1 MKIVL
6 FDAKNYDKKHFDAA
20 NQAYGYEI
28 IYLEPALNRHSALM
42 AKGADVVCPFVNCTI
57 DSQVIDILKEE
68 GVKLIAMRSAGFNNV
83 DYKYALEQGIPTVRV
98 PAYSP
103 HAVAEHSFA
112 LLLALVRKL
121 THAYVRT
128 REFNFSLSGLVGMD
142 LYEKTFGVVGT
153 GKIGRV
159 AIDIAKGF
167 GMHVLAYDPYPAKN
181 LDVEYTNLDTLLRTS
196 DFISL
201 YCPLTKD
208 NEHMINERTLDEMKN
223 TAFIINTSRGALID
237 SDALL
242 EALKE
247 KKIGGAALD
256 VYEEEAGIFYTDQ
269 SSEGI
274 ADDTLA
280 RLISMPNAIITSHQ
294 GYLTEEA
301 LRAIS
306 ETTLKN
312 VKEAEEGR
320 TAMFGKMERP
330 IRPNGV
336 SWPLKT
342 EWLLNN
348 VVRS

>member
-1 MKIVL
+1 
-6 FDAKNYDKKHFDAA
+6 
-20 NQAYGYEI
+20 
-28 IYLEPALNRHSALM
+28 
-42 AKGADVVCPFVNCTI
+42 
-57 DSQVIDILKEE
+57 
-68 GVKLIAMRSAGFNNV
+68 
-83 DYKYALEQGIPTVRV
+83 
-98 PAYSP
+98 
-103 HAVAEHSFA
+103 
-112 LLLALVRKL
+112 
-121 THAYVRT
+121 
-128 REFNFSLSGLVGMD
+128 
-142 LYEKTFGVVGT
+142 
-153 GKIGRV
+153 
-159 AIDIAKGF
+159 
-167 GMHVLAYDPYPAKN
+167 
-181 LDVEYTNLDTLLRTS
+181 
-196 DFISL
+196 
-201 YCPLTKD
+201 
-208 NEHMINERTLDEMKN
+208 MINERTLDEMKN

-320 TAMFGKMERP
+320 TLTNQVK
-330 IRPNGV
+330 
-336 SWPLKT
+336 
-342 EWLLNN
+342 
-348 VVRS
+348 